1 VGSVASLGPI
11 VQNHLYCV
19 SKHGVLGLFRTLRA
33 STVITGVRVNLIC
46 PYFIDTPLIPAI
58 GRVILAGGATGKPED
73 VVDAATRL
81 MADTRIVG
89 RALCIGPKVKVSADD
104 EFQLVP
110 QTDKSGKE
118 LAVWEA
124 FADDFEMNEVFNRR
138 MVGLLNRVEAT
149 RGWVGW
155 AGDMLGAFTYPL
167 RVWMGR

>member
-1 VGSVASLGPI
+1 MGSVASLGPI

-19 SKHGVLGLFRTLRA
+19 SKHGVLGLFRNLRA
-33 STVITGVRVNLIC
+33 STVITGVRVNIIC
-46 PYFIDTPLIPAI
+46 PYFIDTPLIPVI
-58 GRVILAGGATGKPED
+58 GRVILAGGAIGKPED

-89 RALCIGPKVKVSADD
+89 RSLCIGPKVKVSPEDG
-104 EFQLVP
+104 FQLVP

-118 LAVWEA
+118 LAIWEA
-124 FADDFEMNEVFNRR
+124 YADDFEMNEVFNRR
-138 MVGLLNRVEAT
+138 IVGLLNRVEAT

-155 AGDMLGAFTYPL
+155 ASDIIGAFTYPL